1 MARLKPK
8 KANRGATTKNIAVA
22 YIRVS
27 TEEQADTGISLAS
40 QRTTARKYV
49 ADCNLVFATPD
60 SGFPDCPTDGV
71 YEDAG
76 VSGGTPIDQRPA
88 GRRMMELIRSGR
100 VGNIVVSNLSRLFRS
115 NKDGTAWIDELA
127 DLGVIVHILDM
138 GGRTDPDSMQ
148 GKMMMGMM
156 SFFADMQRQ
165 SIRSATKA
173 ALNGKRLR
181 GERLGGQIPY
191 GFACPDGVHLVP
203 NPHEAE
209 AIRLTRTMRAEGVP
223 WATIGRRLNDAGYF
237 PRNGG
242 AWHRITLYRFVE
254 APNDN
259 DT

>member
-1 MARLKPK
+1 MAKFDPRLFTSPDRLKAISPEYLIQLFTPW
-8 KANRGATTKNIAVA
+8 APYLAARGLPLQQFSAGN
-22 YIRVS
+22 
-27 TEEQADTGISLAS
+27 
-40 QRTTARKYV
+40 
-49 ADCNLVFATPD
+49 
-60 SGFPDCPTDGV
+60 FPFEPLSKILMTPTDAAPKDMV
-71 YEDAG
+71 DA
-76 VSGGTPIDQRPA
+76 
-88 GRRMMELIRSGR
+88 LYY
-100 VGNIVVSNLSRLFRS
+100 
-115 NKDGTAWIDELA
+115 IDELA

-209 AIRLTRTMRAEGVP
+209 AIRLTRAMRAEGVP